1 MRMYIHI
8 NVRMYICIG
17 HSSAYTHTHT
27 HTHTYICIYYL
38 DPRSHRNAGLQPLLH
53 AHVIREEYAP
63 ERLSL

>member
-1 MRMYIHI
+1 MHRSF
-8 NVRMYICIG
+8 IG
-17 HSSAYTHTHT
+17 VHTHT